1 MREVG
6 RREHTRRRQMKD
18 VGGWVYPNSIRSGP
32 RECATDH
39 GTVWKRLKIRR
50 SKDDP
55 DPDR

>member
-18 VGGWVYPNSIRSGP
+18 VGAWVYPNSIRSGP

-39 GTVWKRLKIRR
+39 GTVWK
-50 SKDDP
+50 
-55 DPDR
+55 